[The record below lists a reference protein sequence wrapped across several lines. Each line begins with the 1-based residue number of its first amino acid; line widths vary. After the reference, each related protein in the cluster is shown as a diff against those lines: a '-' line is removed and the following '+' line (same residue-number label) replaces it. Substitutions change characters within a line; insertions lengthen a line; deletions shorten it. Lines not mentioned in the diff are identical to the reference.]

1 MTVRKPPQEPVN
13 TITTGCDIE
22 MLGLR
27 QTVLK
32 INLHFLKRNDTD
44 YLIIFFL
51 DDNNPELIGV
61 ITVYPCE

>member
-51 DDNNPELIGV
+51 DDNLSI
-61 ITVYPCE
+61 